1 MSTPSL
7 MKDEV
12 SQPPRPPAQPGSR
25 DNRISVWLLRILSA
39 LVVPAVLLLFFFTF
53 EFLQDP
59 RTNKALQI
67 VVAIIVGVGGVWLL
81 FWAMDRL
88 VSALPDRAAAG
99 VRPFVF
105 AGPALM
111 LLGFYLVYPTIDT
124 IITSLRSADGSEF
137 VGLDNFIRLF
147 TESTYLVSLRKDR
160 KSVV

>member
-7 MKDEV
+7 IKDEV
-12 SQPPRPPAQPGSR
+12 SEPPRPPGEPGST
-25 DNRISVWLLRILSA
+25 DNRLSVWVLRILSA
-39 LVVPAVLLLFFFTF
+39 LIVPAVLLLFFFTF

-67 VVAIIVGVGGVWLL
+67 AVAIVVGVGGVWLL

-88 VSALPDRAAAG
+88 VSALPDRMAAG

-111 LLGFYLVYPTIDT
+111 ILGFYLVYPTVDT
-124 IITSLRSADGSEF
+124 IITSLRNADGSEF
-137 VGLDNFIRLF
+137 VGIDNFVRLF
-147 TESTYLVSLRKDR
+147 TELTYLSRSATR
-160 KSVV
+160 